1 MLKFVSQRSFGEFAR
16 HRVSADNDLG
26 RPTVLSS
33 LVLWE
38 GTPNCAERSEPTLGN
53 PVHPGSLRSE
63 AIRRGKEGIGS
74 RSAHSR
80 HPDGTAVLRGIHN
93 SLMEKRL
100 PSITLLGHEP
110 VYRRAVVEEVE
121 STAHVGFGRQLHRPL
136 DTDSQENRNIDAHA
150 DQMHGPDCARA
161 SSPPR

>member
-100 PSITLLGHEP
+100 PSITLLGHDP
-110 VYRRAVVEEVE
+110 KNRLAARRGRAQRRLAV
-121 STAHVGFGRQLHRPL
+121 
-136 DTDSQENRNIDAHA
+136 
-150 DQMHGPDCARA
+150 
-161 SSPPR
+161 